1 MTVAE
6 IPASGGLPE
15 SLAPF
20 TIGLGGTVREA
31 LAAIDR
37 GARGLALLV
46 EAGGRLLGTIS
57 DGDIRRAIL
66 SGSSLDSPVAGIA
79 RRDFVSIPPGADR
92 AHVLD
97 LMRARSIQQVPIL
110 DKDGRVVGIHSLRA
124 MIGSV
129 ERENWA
135 VIMAGG
141 KGERLRP
148 LTESIPKPMIPV
160 AGRPILERLVLHLLG
175 FGIRR
180 VFLAVNY
187 MAEKIESHFGDGSG
201 HGCEI
206 LYLREDRPL
215 GTGGALSLLPEMPQ
229 APLLVLNGDLVT
241 NVDVAAFL
249 AAHGQARNAI
259 TVAVHEHAYRVPFG
273 VVDSDGDGVI
283 RSLREKPT
291 ERWTVNA
298 GLYVVEPRL
307 LSKIPRGE
315 EYGMPDL
322 MNACL
327 REGERVGLYPI
338 ENDWIDVGRRTEL
351 QRARGE
357 L

>member
-1 MTVAE
+1 MSE
-6 IPASGGLPE
+6 HSRLPTADDSV
-15 SLAPF
+15 SL
-20 TIGLGGTVREA
+20 REA
-31 LAAIDR
+31 LQVLDR
-37 GARGLALLV
+37 RGLEIVLLLGPGGSLAGVITDGDVRRALLTGRSLEDPAREIMNRRFLSMGPEVSRAEVLDLMKARGLQQIPILD
-46 EAGGRLLGTIS
+46 GDGRLLG
-57 DGDIRRAIL
+57 L
-66 SGSSLDSPVAGIA
+66 
-79 RRDFVSIPPGADR
+79 
-92 AHVLD
+92 HVLRE
-97 LMRARSIQQVPIL
+97 LIGAV
-110 DKDGRVVGIHSLRA
+110 LRP
-124 MIGSV
+124 
-129 ERENWA
+129 NWA

-160 AGRPILERLVLHLLG
+160 AGRPILERLVLHLIG

-187 MAEKIESHFGDGSG
+187 MAEKIESHFGDGAG

-215 GTGGALSLLPEMPQ
+215 GTGGALSLLPEVPPV
-229 APLLVLNGDLVT
+229 PLLVLNGDLVT

-249 AAHGQARNAI
+249 TAHGQARNAI
-259 TVAVHEHAYRVPFG
+259 TVAVQEHAYRVPFG

-283 RSLREKPT
+283 RSLREKPM

-307 LSKIPRGE
+307 LCKIPRGE